1 MGKLKDQIAAFFGVK
16 SKTAGGASQHGSH
29 EASISSIT
37 VRAPVADGP
46 VPAKSGAVV
55 ERAAS
60 QARLEPSS
68 AQAAVLASQSV
79 EVQQSYN
86 VALSGAA
93 AQSYAVATYH
103 LRPQNGGGTAPLSH
117 VPLHIESAT
126 LAKLSVSQREQIL
139 RELLTRLQTGTPQS
153 RAVAAESLFSSAED
167 DEMRHKMSAMGAV
180 KPLVELLKLDDVKGQ
195 MFAAYTLSALTSF
208 EASLLDMKECHA
220 IQALLSLLSSMTG
233 DLSKKGALRALG
245 RLARVDDCVY
255 DMVNLGALPVLSDLL
270 ESADGTIV
278 RRCLITLYFIGADKH
293 DMQSRIGETEAVAK
307 VLELCRNCSQPEIQA
322 EAADV
327 IKVLSRC
334 RECAEII
341 MQRDGISILEVW
353 KSRVSWFQY
362 FNVSIQ
368 GYRHAHV

>member
-16 SKTAGGASQHGSH
+16 NKPAAVSTQSVPHDSGIASVRAGASAAHRPG
-29 EASISSIT
+29 
-37 VRAPVADGP
+37 
-46 VPAKSGAVV
+46 PAKRGTVGDRSPA
-55 ERAAS
+55 
-60 QARLEPSS
+60 QARLEPPPD
-68 AQAAVLASQSV
+68 QEAVLASQLTD
-79 EVQQSYN
+79 VQQN
-86 VALSGAA
+86 HIEAA
-93 AQSYAVATYH
+93 ASVPAQNHAGGTCE
-103 LRPQNGGGTAPLSH
+103 LRPPNGGGTAPLFH

-167 DEMRHKMSAMGAV
+167 EDMRHKMSALGAV
-180 KPLVELLKLDDVKGQ
+180 KPLVQLLKLDDVKGQ

-220 IQALLSLLSSMTG
+220 IQALLSLLSSRTG

-255 DMVNLGALPVLSDLL
+255 DMVDLGALPVLSKLL

-293 DMQSRIGETEAVAK
+293 DMQSRISETEAVAK
-307 VLELCRNCSQPEIQA
+307 VLDLCRDCSQPEIQA
-322 EAADV
+322 EAVDV

-334 RECAEII
+334 RECADII
-341 MQRDGISILEVW
+341 MQRDGISILEVCMLALPDL
-353 KSRVSWFQY
+353 SLSLLSCY
-362 FNVSIQ
+362 
-368 GYRHAHV
+368 HV